1 MCRTV
6 IARAFAAAALA
17 AGLAGT
23 PSVAGAQALNQ
34 LFVEALDART
44 GAPVTDLRPTDF
56 RVEEDGSP
64 GGIVSADIG
73 DAPMK
78 VALLVDNG
86 DVLADTNAISDLRR
100 ALDDFLDTLA
110 PAHEVGLFTIARQ
123 TRRRVDFTV
132 DRVELKSGVGE
143 IFPDRG
149 GSVRVF
155 DGVRDTMNRRFEDNE
170 AFPVFVLVLTDGS
183 EGSGYVTPGEFAEL
197 GQILIDNAVT
207 IHTVL
212 LSMRG
217 GSEVTS
223 ISNNLSQNTGRRVR
237 GHQRVERARRK
248 AHGSR
253 HPDERA
259 LRPRVEL
266 VPADLRAAEPAGVP
280 RVGPADVPPRRPLQP
295 VRRPPDAAVERP
307 ARF

>member
-6 IARAFAAAALA
+6 IARVSTAVALA
-17 AGLAGT
+17 AFLTGT
-23 PSVAGAQALNQ
+23 PSTAGAQALSQ

-64 GGIVSADIG
+64 GGVVSADVG

-78 VALLVDNG
+78 IALLVDNG
-86 DVLADTNAISDLRR
+86 DVLADMNAISDLRG

-123 TRRRVDFTV
+123 TRRRVDFTL

-155 DGVRDTMNRRFEDNE
+155 DGVRDTLNRRFEDE
-170 AFPVFVLVLTDGS
+170 EPFPVFVLVLTDGS

-197 GQILIDNAVT
+197 GRLLVNNAVT

-212 LSMRG
+212 MSMRG
-217 GSEVTS
+217 GSAVTS
-223 ISNNLSQNTGRRVR
+223 ISSNLSQNTGGVFEVINASSGLDEKLTELATRMNAHYERVSNWYR
-237 GHQRVERARRK
+237 LIYERPNPP
-248 AHGSR
+248 GSR
-253 HPDERA
+253 VSVR
-259 LRPRVEL
+259 LTSRP
-266 VPADLRAAEPAGVP
+266 GV
-280 RVGPADVPPRRPLQP
+280 RFNLFIDRRMQP
-295 VRRPPDAAVERP
+295 
-307 ARF
+307 

>member
-207 IHTVL
+207 SHTVL

-223 ISNNLSQNTGRRVR
+223 ISNNLSQNTGGVFEVINASSGLDERLTDLATRMNAHYDRVSNWYR
-237 GHQRVERARRK
+237 LIYERPNPP
-248 AHGSR
+248 GSR
-253 HPDERA
+253 VSVR
-259 LRPRVEL
+259 LTSRP
-266 VPADLRAAEPAGVP
+266 GV
-280 RVGPADVPPRRPLQP
+280 RFNLFGNRRMQP
-295 VRRPPDAAVERP
+295 
-307 ARF
+307 